1 MVPSRPPAPSGA
13 RPVQGV
19 GHNNP
24 PRPLSPYEQAIENT
38 RRLMQPLPPSA
49 PQPQPDTAGPAASAT
64 GDEGARPRQDGETAP
79 VMVKDLTRLSPGEI
93 RMLKKGGFDVHEEK
107 KKGKDAPLDLFKDR
121 EGNIFRGRQDG
132 QGEAEPLHDNIT
144 NYR

>member
-1 MVPSRPPAPSGA
+1 
-13 RPVQGV
+13 
-19 GHNNP
+19 
-24 PRPLSPYEQAIENT
+24 
-38 RRLMQPLPPSA
+38 
-49 PQPQPDTAGPAASAT
+49 
-64 GDEGARPRQDGETAP
+64 
-79 VMVKDLTRLSPGEI
+79 MVKDLTRLSPGEI
-93 RMLKKGGFDVHEEK
+93 RMLKKGGFDVHAEK